1 MTCVSVNICRALPPQ
16 TEDFDPEEDDPV
28 LEPSWPH
35 LQVVYEFFLRFIVS
49 SEVSFRHIEIGYDRR
64 VLPSVYCQLRGKL
77 P

>member
-49 SEVSFRHIEIGYDRR
+49 SEVSLLQTQSDTIEKL
-64 VLPSVYCQLRGKL
+64 LPSSDFLSALR
-77 P
+77 